1 MTNDPLFLPFRE
13 FFTAV
18 LSEMAGDED
27 DYRIIE
33 MLSII
38 DIDSMPLQDL
48 MPMLY
53 DLEVGGDLILW
64 SNKLECRV
72 RIANTETSHLTQ
84 TPDEITIRL
93 IHVKDFRSLLKSL
106 EAGIEEVR

>member
-1 MTNDPLFLPFRE
+1 MTNNKESLPFRE

-18 LSEMAGDED
+18 LEEMAGDED

-64 SNKLECRV
+64 SEQLGCRV

-93 IHVKDFRSLLKSL
+93 IHAKDLKSL
-106 EAGIEEVR
+106 LTSLKATIEEVR